1 MERIF
6 FSSFRE
12 VNILKSWQTGIYWL
26 CSGLMDIWKE
36 LVLGHDMR
44 GFVFGLLLVCSV
56 CNMNID
62 GG

>member
-1 MERIF
+1 
-6 FSSFRE
+6 
-12 VNILKSWQTGIYWL
+12 
-26 CSGLMDIWKE
+26 MDIWKE

-44 GFVFGLLLVCSV
+44 GFVSGLLLVCSV

>member
-1 MERIF
+1 M
-6 FSSFRE
+6 
-12 VNILKSWQTGIYWL
+12 NILKSWQAGIYWL

-36 LVLGHDMR
+36 LVLDHDMR
-44 GFVFGLLLVCSV
+44 GFVSGLLLVCSV